1 MIFHLTSK
9 KPVLIIGNGARA
21 ADTGELIYKFIDKTH
36 IPVLTSM
43 NTVDMVQD
51 KYRIG
56 FIGTYGNRI
65 ANMILNESD
74 LVISVGARLGLRQIG
89 HMKELFAPNAK
100 LIRCD
105 VDQYELGR
113 QIKEDEEKYNF
124 DAKYFMELLLQED
137 IPDYLDWWNSCHAA
151 KELLDGYDDTEGN
164 KLIGKIAELL
174 PNDPIITVDI
184 GQTVCWAAQ
193 SLRLKGTRG
202 RIIIG
207 GSYGAM
213 GVGLP
218 YAVGVSISNNRGIT
232 YCITGDGGLQMNIQ
246 ELETVKREKLPIKIL
261 VVNNRELGKIS
272 EIQHGSYNERFC
284 TTTAESGYTVPD
296 FEKVATAYGIQSAT
310 VPSYQGL
317 DEYKDWLYDNEPCLL
332 NIMLTPLT
340 PLIPKIKWETGAI
353 EPELPP
359 KIFEQIKEILNKGEE
374 KNMTSTVGIIRG
386 GGITS
391 I

>member
-9 KPVLIIGNGARA
+9 KPILVIGNGARSA
-21 ADTGELIYKFIDKTH
+21 EAGDLIYEFIEKTH

-56 FIGTYGNRI
+56 FIGTYGNRVS
-65 ANMILNESD
+65 NMILNECD
-74 LVISVGARLGLRQIG
+74 YVISVGARLGLRQIG
-89 HMKELFAPNAK
+89 HVKELFAPKAK

-124 DAKYFMELLLQED
+124 DARYFMEQLLKEE
-137 IPDYLDWWNSCHAA
+137 IPDYTDWWNRCHAA
-151 KELLDGYDDTEGN
+151 KRLLDGYDDTAGN
-164 KLIGKIAELL
+164 KLIDKIAHLL
-174 PNDPIITVDI
+174 PENPIVTVDI
-184 GQTVCWAAQ
+184 GQTVCWIAQ
-193 SLRLKGTRG
+193 SLWLKGTEG

-218 YAVGVSISNNRGIT
+218 YAIGASISNNKGIT

-272 EIQHGSYNERFC
+272 EIQHGSYNDRFC
-284 TTTAESGYTVPD
+284 ITNAESGYSVPD
-296 FEKVATAYGIQSAT
+296 FEKVAMAYDIKAAT
-310 VPSYQGL
+310 LESYEEL
-317 DEYKDWLYDNEPCLL
+317 EKYKEWLYDNEPCLL
-332 NIMLTPLT
+332 NIMLPSLT
-340 PLIPKIKWETGAI
+340 LLIPKIKWETGT
-353 EPELPP
+353 
-359 KIFEQIKEILNKGEE
+359 IKPDLDEEMLRKVNALIGE
-374 KNMTSTVGIIRG
+374 
-386 GGITS
+386 
-391 I
+391 